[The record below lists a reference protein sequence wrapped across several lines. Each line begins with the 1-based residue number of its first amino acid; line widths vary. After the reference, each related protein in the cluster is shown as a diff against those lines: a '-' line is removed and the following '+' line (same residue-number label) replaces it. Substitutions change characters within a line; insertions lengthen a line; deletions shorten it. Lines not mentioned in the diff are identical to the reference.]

1 MSRWT
6 TIIRTVALCLLMLT
20 GVELFACEFVPGSVC
35 ELAGSP
41 LDWQEEGED
50 NCLCCCFHVVP
61 VMPEPAATLAEHVWT
76 PPDMATFLSFRSLP
90 PIELPPRT

>member
-1 MSRWT
+1 MSRST
-6 TIIRTVALCLLMLT
+6 SIVRTVALCLLILT

-41 LDWQEEGED
+41 LDWQQEGED

-61 VMPEPAATLAEHVWT
+61 VVPVPPATLAENLWT
-76 PPDMATFLSFRSLP
+76 PPEVHATLPFRSLP
-90 PIELPPRT
+90 SIELPPRA